1 MLGSWGSPL
10 ALLAVLLA
18 MSVVSL
24 LFYLAALR
32 ADGAVAAP
40 ARTAFD
46 NPRPGGYSSF
56 VK

>member
-1 MLGSWGSPL
+1 
-10 ALLAVLLA
+10 LLAVLLA

-32 ADGAVAAP
+32 AESAAAAP